1 MSIKSDMEQGLK
13 DAMKSHDEDRKRV
26 FRMALSSIKFIE
38 KNENKELD
46 EQELIA
52 VLQKEIKI
60 RNETMQEA
68 LKSNREDMVSELK
81 NEIILLESFLPKQLS
96 LDDLRKI
103 ISAAILETQAKTA
116 ADMGKVM
123 KIVLPKVKGRAANDT
138 VSKLVKDLL
147 ASND

>member
-96 LDDLRKI
+96 LDDLQKI
-103 ISAAILETQAKTA
+103 ISAAILEAQAKTA

>member
-1 MSIKSDMEQGLK
+1 MSIKADLEQGLK

-46 EQELIA
+46 DQELTAI
-52 VLQKEIKI
+52 LQKEIKI

-68 LKSNREDMVSELK
+68 LKSDREEMVSLLK
-81 NEIILLESFLPKQLS
+81 NEIVILEGFLPKQLS
-96 LDDLRKI
+96 VDDLQEIVK
-103 ISAAILETQAKTA
+103 SAILEAQAKNA